1 MEFVERAEIRRQ
13 QAMSAL
19 DEKNQSDQGQFFTPL
34 AVAQMMAQ
42 MLPLPTSNKVRIL
55 DPGAGSGILTA
66 AVVDRFTR
74 ESPETNLEIVAVE
87 KDSELIPALKNTL
100 KDCSRPGVHLEY
112 VNQDFIEWA
121 LQGQS
126 LFDYV
131 IQNPPYFK
139 LASML
144 TLQPSS

>member
-19 DEKNQSDQGQFFTPL
+19 DEKSQSDQGQFFTPL

-74 ESPETNLEIVAVE
+74 ESPETNLEIIAVE

-139 LASML
+139 LSL
-144 TLQPSS
+144 IHI